1 MLTLGIRYLTG
12 HVAASDVADR
22 DTVEW
27 PPHPGRVFMAL
38 AAAHF
43 QTGEEPAERTAL
55 EWLETLP
62 APELAAGEHLAR
74 TSVTHFVPVND
85 RDGLKS
91 TIPVASAPGMVR
103 IRQPRTFARAWLA
116 DDTVFLH
123 WPVAEVAGHLSA
135 LESLAG
141 KVTRIGH
148 SISLVQCWFSSTPP
162 ASATNWLP
170 ASADVELRLR
180 IAGVGV
186 LRELERRFAR
196 PAAERFLSIQAE
208 AENASD
214 KNAQKTAKAA
224 LLAEF
229 DDTPPQRLRPSLSL
243 AQGYSRRPATSAL
256 DVSPTVF
263 DPRLIV
269 LALER
274 DEAPFR
280 FLDSLAT
287 LQVTARLREALF
299 SHLGQDGEGAIPEM
313 LSGHGASGATQS
325 PHLALVPLAFVGH
338 EHAHGGL
345 LGLGLAVPRDMTVEI
360 RQRLLRAVAV
370 LRDPARGGLKLG
382 PLGRWK
388 LHAADRRSTQTLQ
401 DRVWTAAPAGAV
413 AWSTVT
419 PYVYD
424 RHAKAK
430 DKAAYLTE
438 VADAVRLSW
447 TRVCSVSPRHPA
459 AELIDVV
466 VAPVSRHLGV
476 SAAAEFPRLRRKDGS
491 QCRHAHLI
499 LRFDRPV
506 IGPLLLGAG
515 RYFGYGF
522 CRPLSVP

>member
-12 HVAASDVADR
+12 SVAASDVADR
-22 DTVEW
+22 DAVEW

-43 QTGEEPAERTAL
+43 QTGEDPRERTAL

-62 APELAAGEHLAR
+62 APELAAGEHQTR

-85 RDGLKS
+85 RDGLKG
-91 TIPVASAPGMVR
+91 TPLASAPGAVR

-123 WPVAEVAGHLSA
+123 WPTTDATDHLAS

-148 SISLVQCWFSSTPP
+148 SISLVQCWFCATAPSSP
-162 ASATNWLP
+162 TNWLP
-170 ASADVELRLR
+170 DDARQEFKLR
-180 IAGVGV
+180 IPGKGALAG
-186 LRELERRFAR
+186 LEQRFDHDADAR
-196 PAAERFLSIQAE
+196 MLEYSRLEIAHRDAKGSA
-208 AENASD
+208 
-214 KNAQKTAKAA
+214 KTAARKAMEQTFPDGA
-224 LLAEF
+224 PF
-229 DDTPPQRLRPSLSL
+229 RLRPALSL
-243 AQGYSRRPATSAL
+243 AQGYSRREEAPAA
-256 DVSPTVF
+256 DAGATVF
-263 DPRLIV
+263 DPRLLV
-269 LALER
+269 LTLER

-287 LQVTARLREALF
+287 LQVTARLREALMW
-299 SHLGQDGEGAIPEM
+299 HLGRDGGGPIPEI
-313 LSGHGASGATQS
+313 LSGHSPTGASQS
-325 PHLALVPLAFVGH
+325 PHIAYVSLPFVGH

-345 LGLGLAVPRDMTVEI
+345 LGLAFAIPREI
-360 RQRLLRAVAV
+360 PPETRQRLLRAVHA
-370 LRDPARGGLKLG
+370 LRDPQDGGLKLG

-388 LHAADRRSTQTLQ
+388 LHAPDSGSALSIR
-401 DRVWTAAPAGAV
+401 DRVWTAAPAGAM

-419 PYVYD
+419 PYVHD

-430 DKAAYLTE
+430 DKAAYLAE
-438 VADAVRLSW
+438 VAEAVRGSW
-447 TRVCSVSPRHPA
+447 TRVRTEAPGLTP
-459 AELIDVV
+459 AELVEV
-466 VAPVSRHLGV
+466 TVTPVSRHFGV
-476 SAAAEFPRLRRKDGS
+476 PAAGEFPRLRRKDGS
-491 QCRHAHLI
+491 LCRHAHLV

-522 CRPLSVP
+522 CRPV